1 MTKILT
7 IFLLSF
13 FAILTQGFSDP
24 SHMPTIEGSKDF
36 NRIKTLV
43 GTWEGSSDM
52 GMKGEAKKI
61 NIQYKL
67 TSNNSAI
74 VETLFPG
81 TPHEMVSVYHD
92 IKGKLSMKHYCAMG
106 NQPLMELSSS
116 DDNIISL
123 DFSANDII
131 ELISRENIDYIVV
144 DDEVRNSG
152 DFQLNNEEFMKHLK
166 LVYNKEDVQ
175 IYSIH

>member
-52 GMKGEAKKI
+52 GMKGKPQKI
-61 NIQYKL
+61 NIQYQL

-116 DDNIISL
+116 DDNSIFL
-123 DFSANDII
+123 DFSANNILYPDKEPHMHSLSIVF
-131 ELISRENIDYIVV
+131 ENNDSIVQNWTYYNGSEGKV
-144 DDEVRNSG
+144 IHS
-152 DFQLNNEEFMKHLK
+152 FK
-166 LVYNKEDVQ
+166 LTRVK
-175 IYSIH
+175 

>member
-1 MTKILT
+1 MIKSFAF
-7 IFLLSF
+7 FLISVFSLS
-13 FAILTQGFSDP
+13 TYVFSDP
-24 SHMPTIEGSKDF
+24 NQMPTIEGSKEF
-36 NRIKTLV
+36 NRLKILV

-52 GMKGEAKKI
+52 GMKGEAQKI
-61 NIQYKL
+61 NIQYQL

-116 DDNIISL
+116 DDNSIFL
-123 DFSANDII
+123 DFSAN
-131 ELISRENIDYIVV
+131 NILDPDKEPHMHSLSIVFES
-144 DDEVRNSG
+144 DDSIVQNWTYYNGSEGKVIHS
-152 DFQLNNEEFMKHLK
+152 FK
-166 LVYNKEDVQ
+166 LTRVK
-175 IYSIH
+175 

>member
-1 MTKILT
+1 MTKIIT

-52 GMKGEAKKI
+52 GMKGEAQKI
-61 NIQYKL
+61 NIQYQL

-92 IKGKLSMKHYCAMG
+92 IKGKLSMKHYCALG

-116 DDNIISL
+116 DDNSISL
-123 DFSANDII
+123 DFSAN
-131 ELISRENIDYIVV
+131 NILDPDKEPHMHSLSIVFES
-144 DDEVRNSG
+144 DDSIVQNWTYYNGSEGKVIHS
-152 DFQLNNEEFMKHLK
+152 FK
-166 LVYNKEDVQ
+166 LTRVK
-175 IYSIH
+175 

>member
-52 GMKGEAKKI
+52 GMKGEA
-61 NIQYKL
+61 
-67 TSNNSAI
+67 
-74 VETLFPG
+74 
-81 TPHEMVSVYHD
+81 
-92 IKGKLSMKHYCAMG
+92 IK
-106 NQPLMELSSS
+106 N
-116 DDNIISL
+116 
-123 DFSANDII
+123 
-131 ELISRENIDYIVV
+131 
-144 DDEVRNSG
+144 
-152 DFQLNNEEFMKHLK
+152 
-166 LVYNKEDVQ
+166 
-175 IYSIH
+175 